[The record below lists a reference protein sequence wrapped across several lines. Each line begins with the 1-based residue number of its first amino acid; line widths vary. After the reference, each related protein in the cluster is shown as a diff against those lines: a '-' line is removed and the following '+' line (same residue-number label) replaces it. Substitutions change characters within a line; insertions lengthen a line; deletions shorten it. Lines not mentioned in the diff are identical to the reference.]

1 MSSVPDHVVAAFGL
15 AGRDLGDPVPVEWGR
30 GQGFRVGDVVLRR
43 ADEPAEASWLAGV
56 LEQLRISSLRVARPV
71 RSSDGRWVVA
81 GWTAQR
87 SVAGRPEP
95 RYGEIVEIAGDLHAA
110 LADLPEP
117 RFLRGRTGW
126 EARAEALGWGDQ
138 TPDSVPELSGGV
150 AAQAFRE
157 LAVDRKPVD
166 LPFQVVHGDL
176 FGNVLF
182 AGSAPPAVV
191 DIAPFWRPASWA
203 AAVVVVDAIAW
214 GGATVDLVEQW
225 HHLPEW
231 HQMVRRALLF
241 RLGVAVLHPASTSQ
255 SLVQVLSAIEMIRP
269 VLG

>member
-1 MSSVPDHVVAAFGL
+1 MSTAPDHVLAAFGL
-15 AGRDLGDPVPVEWGR
+15 AGRDLGDPIEVDWGR
-30 GQGFRVGDVVLRR
+30 GQGLRLGDVVLHR
-43 ADEPAEASWLAGV
+43 ADDPAEASWLAGV
-56 LEQLRISSLRVARPV
+56 LEQLRISTVRVARPI
-71 RSSDGRWVVA
+71 RGSDGRWVVS

-95 RYGEIVEIAGDLHAA
+95 RYSEIVEVAADLHRA

-126 EARAEALGWGDQ
+126 EARADRIGWGDDDV
-138 TPDSVPELSGGV
+138 DSVPELADGV

-182 AGSAPPAVV
+182 AGTAPPAVV

-203 AAVVVVDAIAW
+203 AAVVVVDAVAW
-214 GGATVDLVEQW
+214 GGASLDLVEQW

-241 RLGVAVLHPASTSQ
+241 RLAVAVLHPQGSSQ
-255 SLVQVLSAIEMIRP
+255 SLVQVLSAVEMIRP
-269 VLG
+269 LLG